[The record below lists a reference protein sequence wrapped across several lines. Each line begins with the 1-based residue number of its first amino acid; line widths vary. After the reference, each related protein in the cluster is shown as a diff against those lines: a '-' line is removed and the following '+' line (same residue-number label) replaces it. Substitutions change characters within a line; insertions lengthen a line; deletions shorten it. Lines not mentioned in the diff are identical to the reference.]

1 MFAPDLEDDFADR
14 DVSLTSGNHSLDTVH
29 FRLALRPCFNGCR
42 REDDRTFAHSLTLAL
57 NKGGDRRHAVTIFSR
72 YLRRFHSS
80 PITTRHSSV
89 LRFSYTHN
97 DGLEP
102 SGRVTVSV
110 IHRTNVSSFRREG
123 FPPSVHRKGH

>member
-29 FRLALRPCFNGCR
+29 FRLALRR
-42 REDDRTFAHSLTLAL
+42 LIDVEEKTDRTFAHSLTLAR